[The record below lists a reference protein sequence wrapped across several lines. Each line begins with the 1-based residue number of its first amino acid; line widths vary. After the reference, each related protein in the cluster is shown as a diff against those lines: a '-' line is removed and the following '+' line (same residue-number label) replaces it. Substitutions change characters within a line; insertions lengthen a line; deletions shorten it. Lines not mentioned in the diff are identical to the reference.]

1 MMNNHP
7 EEIVLIKTSLIKII
21 NPRSR
26 NKFKH
31 SEIIES
37 IDKSGLRKPITVR
50 RINDKNYEYALV
62 CGQGRLEAV
71 INLNEEM
78 IPAFIIDIDDETA
91 YLMSLIENMARVN
104 PRAGEQFNRIK
115 EMKAEGLTDNEIS
128 KVTGFSYGWISSIT
142 MLINKAENKL
152 LAAVESGKIPI
163 SLAVEIAKTDH
174 QGAQE
179 LFVQAFEKGEIKHK
193 DIIKIRAI
201 LDARNEG
208 LKGFIGSSFGYG
220 KKKRE
225 LTTED
230 LTKLYQENIESH
242 KKIKKKALFVEE
254 NIILAQ
260 QIIHEIM
267 NDGGFLKLVKEEGML
282 DHVNLIINSK
292 HEEL

>member
-1 MMNNHP
+1 MNNHP
-7 EEIVLIKTSLIKII
+7 EGIILIKTSLIKIL

-26 NKFKH
+26 NKFRH
-31 SEIIES
+31 GEITES

-50 RINDKNYEYALV
+50 KINDKEYEYALV
-62 CGQGRLEAV
+62 CGQGRLEA
-71 INLNEEM
+71 INNLNEDM

-115 EMKAEGLTDNEIS
+115 EMKAEGLTDKEIS
-128 KVTGFSYGWISSIT
+128 TVTGFSYGWISSIT
-142 MLINKAENKL
+142 MLIDKAENKL

-163 SLAVEIAKTDH
+163 SLAVEIAKTDY

-208 LKGFIGSSFGYG
+208 LKGFNGAGFGYS
-220 KKKRE
+220 KKKKE

-230 LTKLYQENIESH
+230 LTKLYQENIDSH

-254 NIILAQ
+254 NIILAR
-260 QIIHEIM
+260 QIIQDIM
-267 NDGGFLKLVKEEGML
+267 NDDGFAKLVKEENML
-282 DHVNLIINSK
+282 EHIKLIISSR
-292 HEEL
+292 HEDF

>member
-1 MMNNHP
+1 MNNHP
-7 EEIVLIKTSLIKII
+7 EGITLIKTSLIKIL

-26 NKFKH
+26 NKFRH
-31 SEIIES
+31 GEITES

-50 RINDKNYEYALV
+50 KINDKEYEYALV
-62 CGQGRLEAV
+62 CGQGRLEA
-71 INLNEEM
+71 INNLNKDM

-115 EMKAEGLTDNEIS
+115 EMKAEGLTDKEIS
-128 KVTGFSYGWISSIT
+128 TVTGFSYGWISSIT
-142 MLINKAENKL
+142 MLIDKAENKL

-163 SLAVEIAKTDH
+163 SLAVEIAKTDY

-208 LKGFIGSSFGYG
+208 LKGFNGAGFGYS
-220 KKKRE
+220 KKKKE

-230 LTKLYQENIESH
+230 LTKLYQENIDSH

-254 NIILAQ
+254 NIILAR
-260 QIIHEIM
+260 QIIQDIM
-267 NDGGFLKLVKEEGML
+267 NDDGFAKLVKEENML
-282 DHVNLIINSK
+282 EHIKLIISSR
-292 HEEL
+292 HEDF

>member
-1 MMNNHP
+1 MNNHP
-7 EEIVLIKTSLIKII
+7 EGIILIKTSLIKII

-26 NKFKH
+26 NKFRH
-31 SEIIES
+31 GEITES

-50 RINDKNYEYALV
+50 KINDKEYEYALV
-62 CGQGRLEAV
+62 CGQGRLEA
-71 INLNEEM
+71 INNLNEDM

-115 EMKAEGLTDNEIS
+115 EMKAEGLTDKEIS
-128 KVTGFSYGWISSIT
+128 TVTGFSYGWISSIT
-142 MLINKAENKL
+142 MLIDKAENKL

-163 SLAVEIAKTDH
+163 SLAVEIAKTDY

-208 LKGFIGSSFGYG
+208 LKGFNGAGFGYS
-220 KKKRE
+220 KKKKD

-230 LTKLYQENIESH
+230 LTKLYQENIDSH

-254 NIILAQ
+254 NIILAR
-260 QIIHEIM
+260 QIIQDIM
-267 NDGGFLKLVKEEGML
+267 NDDGFAKLVKEENML
-282 DHVNLIINSK
+282 EHIKLIISSR
-292 HEEL
+292 HEDF

>member
-1 MMNNHP
+1 MKNNP
-7 EEIVLIKTSLIKII
+7 DEITLLKASLIKVI

-26 NKFKH
+26 NKFRH
-31 SEIIES
+31 GEITES

-50 RINDKNYEYALV
+50 KINDKDYEYALV
-62 CGQGRLEAV
+62 CGQGRLEA
-71 INLNEEM
+71 INNLNEEM

-115 EMKAEGLTDNEIS
+115 EMKTEGLTDKEIS
-128 KVTGFSYGWISSIT
+128 TVTGFSYGWISSIT
-142 MLINKAENKL
+142 MLIDKAENKL

-163 SLAVEIAKTDH
+163 SLAVEIAKTDY

-208 LKGFIGSSFGYG
+208 LKGFNGAGFGYR
-220 KKKRE
+220 KKKKE

-230 LTKLYQENIESH
+230 LTKLYQENIDSH

-254 NIILAQ
+254 NIILAR
-260 QIIHEIM
+260 QIVQDIM
-267 NDGGFLKLVKEEGML
+267 NDAEFSKLVKEENMTE
-282 DHVNLIINSK
+282 HVNLIIRSK
-292 HEEL
+292 HEDL

>member
-1 MMNNHP
+1 MNNHP
-7 EEIVLIKTSLIKII
+7 EGIILIKTSLIKII

-26 NKFKH
+26 NKFRH
-31 SEIIES
+31 GEITES

-50 RINDKNYEYALV
+50 KINDKEYEYALV

-71 INLNEEM
+71 NNLNEDL

-115 EMKAEGLTDNEIS
+115 EMKAEGLTDKEIS
-128 KVTGFSYGWISSIT
+128 TVTGFSYGWISSIT
-142 MLINKAENKL
+142 MLIDKAENKL

-163 SLAVEIAKTDH
+163 SLAVEIAKTDY

-179 LFVQAFEKGEIKHK
+179 LFIQAFEKGEIKHK

-208 LKGFIGSSFGYG
+208 LKGFNGAGFGYS
-220 KKKRE
+220 KKKKE

-230 LTKLYQENIESH
+230 LTKLYQENIDSH

-254 NIILAQ
+254 NIILAR
-260 QIIHEIM
+260 QIIQDIM
-267 NDGGFLKLVKEEGML
+267 NDDGFAKLVKEENML
-282 DHVNLIINSK
+282 EHIKLIISSR
-292 HEEL
+292 HEDF

>member
-1 MMNNHP
+1 MNNHP
-7 EEIVLIKTSLIKII
+7 EGIILIKTSLIKIL

-26 NKFKH
+26 NKFRH
-31 SEIIES
+31 GEITES

-50 RINDKNYEYALV
+50 KINDKEYEYALV
-62 CGQGRLEAV
+62 CGQGRLEA
-71 INLNEEM
+71 INNLNEDM

-115 EMKAEGLTDNEIS
+115 EMKAEGLTDKEIS
-128 KVTGFSYGWISSIT
+128 TVTGFSYGWISSIT
-142 MLINKAENKL
+142 MLIDKAENKL

-163 SLAVEIAKTDH
+163 SLAVEIAKTDY

-208 LKGFIGSSFGYG
+208 LKGFNGAGFGYS
-220 KKKRE
+220 KKKKE

-230 LTKLYQENIESH
+230 LTKLYQDNIDSH

-254 NIILAQ
+254 NIILAR
-260 QIIHEIM
+260 QIIQDIM
-267 NDGGFLKLVKEEGML
+267 NDDGFAKLVKEENML
-282 DHVNLIINSK
+282 EHIKLIISSR
-292 HEEL
+292 HEDF

>member
-1 MMNNHP
+1 MNNQP
-7 EEIVLIKTSLIKII
+7 EEIILLKTSLIKII

-26 NKFKH
+26 NKFRH
-31 SEIIES
+31 GEITES

-50 RINDKNYEYALV
+50 KINDKDYEYALV
-62 CGQGRLEAV
+62 CGQGRLEA
-71 INLNEEM
+71 INNLNEEM

-115 EMKAEGLTDNEIS
+115 EMKAEGLTDREIS
-128 KVTGFSYGWISSIT
+128 TVTGFSYGWISSIT
-142 MLINKAENKL
+142 MLIDKAENKL

-163 SLAVEIAKTDH
+163 SLAVEIAKTDY

-208 LKGFIGSSFGYG
+208 LKGFNGVGFRYNN
-220 KKKRE
+220 KKKE

-230 LTKLYQENIESH
+230 LTKLYQENIDSH
-242 KKIKKKALFVEE
+242 KKIKKKAMFVEG
-254 NIILAQ
+254 NIILAR
-260 QIIHEIM
+260 QIVQDIM
-267 NDGGFLKLVKEEGML
+267 NDDGFVKLVKEENML
-282 DHVNLIINSK
+282 EHVNLIISSK
-292 HEEL
+292 HEDL

>member
-1 MMNNHP
+1 MNNHP
-7 EEIVLIKTSLIKII
+7 EGITLIKTSLIKIL

-26 NKFKH
+26 NKFRH
-31 SEIIES
+31 GEITES

-50 RINDKNYEYALV
+50 KINDKEYEYALV
-62 CGQGRLEAV
+62 CGQGRLEA
-71 INLNEEM
+71 INNLNEDM

-115 EMKAEGLTDNEIS
+115 EMKAEGLTDKEIS
-128 KVTGFSYGWISSIT
+128 TVTGFSYGWISSIT
-142 MLINKAENKL
+142 MLIDKAENKL

-163 SLAVEIAKTDH
+163 SLAVEIAKTDY

-208 LKGFIGSSFGYG
+208 LKGFNGVGFGYS
-220 KKKRE
+220 KKKKE

-230 LTKLYQENIESH
+230 LTKLYQENIDSH

-254 NIILAQ
+254 NIILAR
-260 QIIHEIM
+260 QIIQDIM
-267 NDGGFLKLVKEEGML
+267 NDDGFAKLVKEENML
-282 DHVNLIINSK
+282 EHIKLIISSR
-292 HEEL
+292 HEDF

>member
-1 MMNNHP
+1 MDNQP
-7 EEIVLIKTSLIKII
+7 QEIVLLKTSLIKIT

-26 NKFKH
+26 NKFRH
-31 SEIIES
+31 GEITES

-50 RINDKNYEYALV
+50 KINDKDYEYALV
-62 CGQGRLEAV
+62 CGQGRLEA
-71 INLNEEM
+71 INNLNEEM

-115 EMKAEGLTDNEIS
+115 EMKAEGLTDRQIS
-128 KVTGFSYGWISSIT
+128 TVTGFSYGWISSIT
-142 MLINKAENKL
+142 MLIDKAENKL

-163 SLAVEIAKTDH
+163 SLAVEIAKTDY

-208 LKGFIGSSFGYG
+208 LKGFNGAGFGYS
-220 KKKRE
+220 KKKKE

-230 LTKLYQENIESH
+230 LTKLYQENIDSH
-242 KKIKKKALFVEE
+242 KKIKKKALFVEG
-254 NIILAQ
+254 NIILAR
-260 QIIHEIM
+260 QIIHDIM
-267 NDGGFLKLVKEEGML
+267 NDDGFVQLVKEENL
-282 DHVNLIINSK
+282 LEHVNLILSSK
-292 HEEL
+292 HEDF

>member
-1 MMNNHP
+1 MNNHP
-7 EEIVLIKTSLIKII
+7 EGIILIKTSLIKII

-26 NKFKH
+26 NKFRH
-31 SEIIES
+31 GEITES

-50 RINDKNYEYALV
+50 KINDKEYEYALV
-62 CGQGRLEAV
+62 CGQGRLEA
-71 INLNEEM
+71 INNLNEDL

-115 EMKAEGLTDNEIS
+115 EMKAEGLTDKEIS
-128 KVTGFSYGWISSIT
+128 TVTGFSYGWISSIT
-142 MLINKAENKL
+142 MLIDKAENKL

-163 SLAVEIAKTDH
+163 SLAVEIAKTDY

-179 LFVQAFEKGEIKHK
+179 LFIQAFEKGEIKHK

-208 LKGFIGSSFGYG
+208 LKGFNGAGFGYS
-220 KKKRE
+220 KKKKE

-230 LTKLYQENIESH
+230 LTKLYQENIDSH

-254 NIILAQ
+254 NIILAR
-260 QIIHEIM
+260 QIIQDIM
-267 NDGGFLKLVKEEGML
+267 NDDGFAKLVKEENML
-282 DHVNLIINSK
+282 EHIKLIISSR
-292 HEEL
+292 HEDF

>member
-1 MMNNHP
+1 MNNHP
-7 EEIVLIKTSLIKII
+7 KGIILIKTSLIKIL

-26 NKFKH
+26 NKFRH
-31 SEIIES
+31 GEITES

-50 RINDKNYEYALV
+50 KINDKEYEYALV
-62 CGQGRLEAV
+62 CGQGRLEA
-71 INLNEEM
+71 INNLNEDM

-115 EMKAEGLTDNEIS
+115 EMKAEGLTDKEIS
-128 KVTGFSYGWISSIT
+128 TVTGFSYGWISSIT
-142 MLINKAENKL
+142 MLIDKAENKL

-163 SLAVEIAKTDH
+163 SLAVEIAKTDY

-208 LKGFIGSSFGYG
+208 LKGFNGAGFGYS
-220 KKKRE
+220 KKKKE

-230 LTKLYQENIESH
+230 LTKLYQENIDSH

-254 NIILAQ
+254 NIILAR
-260 QIIHEIM
+260 QIIQDIM
-267 NDGGFLKLVKEEGML
+267 NDDSFAKLVKEENML
-282 DHVNLIINSK
+282 EHIKLIISSR
-292 HEEL
+292 HEDF

>member
-1 MMNNHP
+1 MNNHP
-7 EEIVLIKTSLIKII
+7 EGITLIKTSLIKIL

-26 NKFKH
+26 NKFRH
-31 SEIIES
+31 GEITES

-50 RINDKNYEYALV
+50 KINDKEYEYALV
-62 CGQGRLEAV
+62 CGQGRLEA
-71 INLNEEM
+71 INNLNEDM

-115 EMKAEGLTDNEIS
+115 EMKAEGLTDKEIS
-128 KVTGFSYGWISSIT
+128 TVTGFSYGWISSIT
-142 MLINKAENKL
+142 MLIDKAENKL

-163 SLAVEIAKTDH
+163 SLAVEIAKTDY

-208 LKGFIGSSFGYG
+208 LKGFNGAGFGYS
-220 KKKRE
+220 KKKKE

-230 LTKLYQENIESH
+230 LTKLYQENIDSH

-254 NIILAQ
+254 NIILAR
-260 QIIHEIM
+260 QIIQDIM
-267 NDGGFLKLVKEEGML
+267 NDDGFAKLVKEENML
-282 DHVNLIINSK
+282 EHIKLIISSR
-292 HEEL
+292 HEDF

>member
-1 MMNNHP
+1 MNNHP
-7 EEIVLIKTSLIKII
+7 EGIILIKTSLIKIV

-26 NKFKH
+26 NKFRH
-31 SEIIES
+31 GEITES

-50 RINDKNYEYALV
+50 KINDKEYEYALV
-62 CGQGRLEAV
+62 CGQGRLEA
-71 INLNEEM
+71 INNLNEDM

-115 EMKAEGLTDNEIS
+115 EMKAEGLTDKEIS
-128 KVTGFSYGWISSIT
+128 TVTGFSYGWISSIT
-142 MLINKAENKL
+142 MLIDKAENKL
-152 LAAVESGKIPI
+152 IAAVESGKIPI
-163 SLAVEIAKTDH
+163 SLAVEIAKTDY

-208 LKGFIGSSFGYG
+208 LKGFNGAGFGYS
-220 KKKRE
+220 KKKKE

-230 LTKLYQENIESH
+230 LTKLYQENIDSH

-254 NIILAQ
+254 NIILAR
-260 QIIHEIM
+260 QIIQDIM
-267 NDGGFLKLVKEEGML
+267 NDDGFAKLVKEENML
-282 DHVNLIINSK
+282 EHIKLIISSR
-292 HEEL
+292 HEDF

>member
-1 MMNNHP
+1 MNHQS
-7 EEIVLIKTSLIKII
+7 EGIVLLKTSLIKII

-26 NKFKH
+26 NKFRH
-31 SEIIES
+31 GEITES

-50 RINDKNYEYALV
+50 KINDKNYEYALV
-62 CGQGRLEAV
+62 CGQGRLEA
-71 INLNEEM
+71 INDLNEEM

-115 EMKAEGLTDNEIS
+115 DMKAEGLTDRKIS
-128 KVTGFSYGWISSIT
+128 TITGLSYGWISSIT
-142 MLINKAENKL
+142 MLIDKAENKL

-163 SLAVEIAKTDH
+163 SLAVEIAKTDY

-208 LKGFIGSSFGYG
+208 LKGFNGAGFGYG
-220 KKKRE
+220 KKKKE
-225 LTTED
+225 LTTDD
-230 LTKLYQENIESH
+230 LTKLYQENISSH
-242 KKIKKKALFVEE
+242 KKIKKKALFVEG
-254 NIILAQ
+254 NIILAR
-260 QIIHEIM
+260 QIIQDVM
-267 NDGGFLKLVKEEGML
+267 SDDDFMQLVNEENML
-282 DHVNLIINSK
+282 EHVNLIIRSK
-292 HEEL
+292 HEDL

>member
-1 MMNNHP
+1 MNNHP
-7 EEIVLIKTSLIKII
+7 EGIILIKTSLIKII

-26 NKFKH
+26 NKFRH
-31 SEIIES
+31 GEITES

-50 RINDKNYEYALV
+50 KINDKEYEYALV
-62 CGQGRLEAV
+62 CGQGRLEA
-71 INLNEEM
+71 INNLNEDM

-115 EMKAEGLTDNEIS
+115 EMKAEGLTDKEIS
-128 KVTGFSYGWISSIT
+128 TVTGFSYGWISSIT
-142 MLINKAENKL
+142 MLIDKAENKL

-163 SLAVEIAKTDH
+163 SLAVEIAKTDY

-208 LKGFIGSSFGYG
+208 LKGFNGAGFGYS
-220 KKKRE
+220 KKKKE

-230 LTKLYQENIESH
+230 LTKLYQENIDSH

-254 NIILAQ
+254 NIILAR
-260 QIIHEIM
+260 QIIQDIM
-267 NDGGFLKLVKEEGML
+267 NDDGFAKLVKEENML
-282 DHVNLIINSK
+282 EHIKLIISSR
-292 HEEL
+292 HEDF

>member
-1 MMNNHP
+1 MNNHP
-7 EEIVLIKTSLIKII
+7 EGIILIKTSLIKIL

-26 NKFKH
+26 NKFRH
-31 SEIIES
+31 GEITES

-50 RINDKNYEYALV
+50 KINDKEYEYALV
-62 CGQGRLEAV
+62 CGQGRLEA
-71 INLNEEM
+71 INNLNEDM

-115 EMKAEGLTDNEIS
+115 EMKAEGLTDKEIS
-128 KVTGFSYGWISSIT
+128 TVTGFSYGWISSIT
-142 MLINKAENKL
+142 MLIDKAENKL

-163 SLAVEIAKTDH
+163 SLAVEIAKTDY

-208 LKGFIGSSFGYG
+208 LKGFNGAGFGYS
-220 KKKRE
+220 KKKKE

-230 LTKLYQENIESH
+230 LTKLYQENIDSH

-254 NIILAQ
+254 NIILAR
-260 QIIHEIM
+260 QIIQDIM
-267 NDGGFLKLVKEEGML
+267 NDDGFANLVKEENML
-282 DHVNLIINSK
+282 EHIKLIISSR
-292 HEEL
+292 HEDF

>member
-1 MMNNHP
+1 MNNHP
-7 EEIVLIKTSLIKII
+7 EGIILIKTSLIKIL

-26 NKFKH
+26 NKFRH
-31 SEIIES
+31 GEITES

-50 RINDKNYEYALV
+50 KINDKEYEYALV
-62 CGQGRLEAV
+62 CGQGRLEA
-71 INLNEEM
+71 INNLNEDM

-115 EMKAEGLTDNEIS
+115 EMKAEGLTDKEIS
-128 KVTGFSYGWISSIT
+128 TVTGFSYGWISSIT
-142 MLINKAENKL
+142 MLIDKAENKL

-163 SLAVEIAKTDH
+163 SLAVEIAKTDY

-208 LKGFIGSSFGYG
+208 LKGFNGAGFGYS
-220 KKKRE
+220 KKKKE

-230 LTKLYQENIESH
+230 LTKLYQENIDSH

-254 NIILAQ
+254 NIILAR
-260 QIIHEIM
+260 QIIQDIM
-267 NDGGFLKLVKEEGML
+267 NDDSFAKLVKEENML
-282 DHVNLIINSK
+282 EHIKLIISSR
-292 HEEL
+292 HEDF

>member
-1 MMNNHP
+1 MNNHP
-7 EEIVLIKTSLIKII
+7 EGIILIKTSLIKIL

-26 NKFKH
+26 NKFRH
-31 SEIIES
+31 GEITES

-50 RINDKNYEYALV
+50 KINDKEYEYALV
-62 CGQGRLEAV
+62 CGQGRLEA
-71 INLNEEM
+71 INNLNEDM

-115 EMKAEGLTDNEIS
+115 EMKAEGLTDKEIS
-128 KVTGFSYGWISSIT
+128 TVTGFSYGWISSIT
-142 MLINKAENKL
+142 MLIDKAENKL

-163 SLAVEIAKTDH
+163 SLAVEIAKTDY

-208 LKGFIGSSFGYG
+208 LKGFNGAGFGYS
-220 KKKRE
+220 KKKKE

-230 LTKLYQENIESH
+230 LTKLYQENIDSH

-254 NIILAQ
+254 NIILAR
-260 QIIHEIM
+260 QIIQDIM
-267 NDGGFLKLVKEEGML
+267 NDDGFAKLVKEENML
-282 DHVNLIINSK
+282 EHIKLIISSI
-292 HEEL
+292 HEDF

>member
-1 MMNNHP
+1 MNNHP
-7 EEIVLIKTSLIKII
+7 EGIILIKTSLIKIL

-26 NKFKH
+26 NKFRH
-31 SEIIES
+31 GEITES

-50 RINDKNYEYALV
+50 KINDKEYKYALV
-62 CGQGRLEAV
+62 CGQGRLEA
-71 INLNEEM
+71 INNLNEDM

-115 EMKAEGLTDNEIS
+115 EMKAEGLTDKEIS
-128 KVTGFSYGWISSIT
+128 TVTGFSYGWISSIT
-142 MLINKAENKL
+142 MLIDKAENKL

-163 SLAVEIAKTDH
+163 SLAVEIAKTDY

-208 LKGFIGSSFGYG
+208 LKGFNGAGFGYS
-220 KKKRE
+220 KKKKE

-230 LTKLYQENIESH
+230 LTKLYQENIDSH

-254 NIILAQ
+254 NIILAR
-260 QIIHEIM
+260 QIIQDIM
-267 NDGGFLKLVKEEGML
+267 NDDGFAKLVKEENML
-282 DHVNLIINSK
+282 EHIKLIISSR
-292 HEEL
+292 HEDF